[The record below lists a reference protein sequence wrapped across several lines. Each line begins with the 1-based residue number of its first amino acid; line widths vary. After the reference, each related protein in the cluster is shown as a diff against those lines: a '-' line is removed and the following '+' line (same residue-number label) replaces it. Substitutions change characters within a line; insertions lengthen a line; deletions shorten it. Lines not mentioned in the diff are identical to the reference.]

1 MIRLIYN
8 NKAFRIL
15 NEFNINTTNNTVT
28 FNDITIDFTDY
39 DLEDMPIKY
48 QEVKIKECEDGEN
61 IFTEGKVLFFGYV
74 DTIEVG
80 RMKLSQEKREL
91 TITLLSPIK
100 LATVRTVT
108 LIGTYNVRDIIPL
121 ILEPLI
127 NDGFE
132 IAEMNV
138 DNGQITVNHILQTI
152 EFCMNNLSV
161 KKNIFWF
168 IDENKKIYINQLDYL
183 FQQTPTKI
191 QNDLRKE
198 GLINIEPN
206 IEATDYANVINIKNA
221 RLLYKQYT
229 TTTTGG
235 DFDVL
240 KLPKT
245 IKTNDVIEF
254 NYPISF
260 SLDYLKK
267 MNNEGIFEGVTA
279 IPVLVLTIGGNNY
292 SVYYNVNTQLL
303 EYTGSFTYS
312 DSDGTEGTI
321 VLQRDNFFSNLITGF
336 KWNGT
341 NNAQITLID
350 TNTALRYVKV
360 KFINSKE
367 VERLKGIISD
377 SGQIEKTVNANE
389 TWFTEK
395 SLLEYAKSY
404 LTENM
409 NDINTIKLTYDKN
422 YGFKI
427 GELLSI
433 DFESFY
439 SKGNFA
445 ITEIAYS
452 YVNEIQQKWII
463 TAKKS
468 NLLSSYIDL
477 FRSQEDETNNE
488 KNESLYISEYV
499 VETIDE
505 KHIVQEVE

>member
-39 DLEDMPIKY
+39 DLEDMPLKY
-48 QEVKIKECEDGEN
+48 QEVKIKECEDGED
-61 IFTEGKVLFFGYV
+61 ILTDGKVLFFGYV

-100 LATVRTVT
+100 LSTVRTVT

-245 IKTNDVIEF
+245 IKTNDIIEF

-267 MNNEGIFEGVTA
+267 MQNEGLFESAVL
-279 IPVLVLTIGGNNY
+279 IPVLVLTIGQTNY

-312 DSDGTEGTI
+312 DDDGDEGTI

-336 KWNGT
+336 KWNGS
-341 NNAQITLID
+341 NAQIRTVD

-360 KFINSKE
+360 KFINSQE

-377 SGQIEKTVNANE
+377 SGQIERTIDANE

-395 SLLEYAKSY
+395 SLLEYAKAY
-404 LTENM
+404 LIENK

-427 GELLSI
+427 GGLLAI
-433 DFESFY
+433 DLESFY

-452 YVNEIQQKWII
+452 YVNEIEQKWII

-477 FRSQEDETNNE
+477 FRGQEDETSSE
-488 KNESLYISEYV
+488 RNESLLISQYITEGV
-499 VETIDE
+499 NEIHNVE
-505 KHIVQEVE
+505 EVE

>member
-15 NEFNINTTNNTVT
+15 NEFSINTTNNTVT

-39 DLEDMPIKY
+39 DLEDMPLKY
-48 QEVKIKECEDGEN
+48 QEVKIKQCEDGED
-61 IFTEGKVLFFGYV
+61 ILTDGKVLFFGYV

-100 LATVRTVT
+100 LSTVRTVT

-229 TTTTGG
+229 TTAISG

-245 IKTNDVIEF
+245 IKTNDTIEF

-260 SLDYLKK
+260 SIDYLKK
-267 MNNEGIFEGVTA
+267 MQNEGLFESAVL
-279 IPVLVLTIGGNNY
+279 IPVLVLTIGQTNY

-312 DSDGTEGTI
+312 DDDGDEGTI

-336 KWNGT
+336 KWNGS
-341 NNAQITLID
+341 NAQIRAID

-360 KFINSKE
+360 KFINSQE

-377 SGQIEKTVNANE
+377 SGQIERTIDANE

-395 SLLEYAKSY
+395 SLLEYAKAY
-404 LTENM
+404 LVENK

-427 GELLSI
+427 GELLAI

-452 YVNEIQQKWII
+452 YVNEIEQKWII

-477 FRSQEDETNNE
+477 FRGQEDETSSE
-488 KNESLYISEYV
+488 RNESLLISQYITEGV
-499 VETIDE
+499 KEIHNVE
-505 KHIVQEVE
+505 EVE

>member
-15 NEFNINTTNNTVT
+15 NEFSINTTNNTVT
-28 FNDITIDFTDY
+28 FNDITIDFTDCN
-39 DLEDMPIKY
+39 LEDMPLKY

-61 IFTEGKVLFFGYV
+61 IFTDGKVLFFGYV

-100 LATVRTVT
+100 LSTVRTVT

-161 KKNIFWF
+161 KKNVFWF

-229 TTTTGG
+229 TTITGG

-267 MNNEGIFEGVTA
+267 MQNEGLFESAVL
-279 IPVLVLTIGGNNY
+279 IPVLVLTIGGTTY

-312 DSDGTEGTI
+312 DDDGNEGTI

-336 KWNGT
+336 KWNGST
-341 NNAQITLID
+341 AQITAID

-360 KFINSKE
+360 KFINSQE
-367 VERLKGIISD
+367 VERLKGIISE
-377 SGQIEKTVNANE
+377 SGQIERTINANE

-395 SLLEYAKSY
+395 SLLEYAKAY
-404 LTENM
+404 LVENK

-427 GELLSI
+427 GELLAI

-452 YVNEIQQKWII
+452 YVNEIEQKWII

-477 FRSQEDETNNE
+477 FRGQEDETSSE
-488 KNESLYISEYV
+488 KDESLLISQYITEGV
-499 VETIDE
+499 NEIHNVE
-505 KHIVQEVE
+505 EVE